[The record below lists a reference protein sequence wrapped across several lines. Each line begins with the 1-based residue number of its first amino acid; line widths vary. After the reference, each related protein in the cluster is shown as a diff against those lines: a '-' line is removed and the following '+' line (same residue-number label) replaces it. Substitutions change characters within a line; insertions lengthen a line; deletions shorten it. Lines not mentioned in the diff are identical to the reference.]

1 MPINNPK
8 HLVTLDQAEAELNQ
22 MRGYPNFLE
31 YLSLTNHDRD
41 SSFLVEELAK
51 RAARQKEIETIDPK
65 LIEMAARWRELQAL
79 LPGPQQG

>member
-31 YLSLTNHDRD
+31 YLTLTNHDRD
-41 SSFLVEELAK
+41 SSFLAEELAK
-51 RAARQKEIETIDPK
+51 RGARQKELETKDSE
-65 LIEMAARWRELQAL
+65 LINMAARWRELQAL
-79 LPGPQQG
+79 LPGPRQG